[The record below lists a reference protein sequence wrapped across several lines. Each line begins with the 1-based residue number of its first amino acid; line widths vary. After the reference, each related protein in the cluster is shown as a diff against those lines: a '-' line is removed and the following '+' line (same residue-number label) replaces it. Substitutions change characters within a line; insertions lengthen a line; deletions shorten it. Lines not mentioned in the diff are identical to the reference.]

1 MWKEN
6 GWEVTE
12 SREKMGWGLH
22 GDTHYN
28 ETDTG
33 AETLVKRPGEAG
45 KEENQRKNKLFKK
58 ASQRQSGEG
67 HLDS

>member
-1 MWKEN
+1 
-6 GWEVTE
+6 
-12 SREKMGWGLH
+12 MGWGLH

-33 AETLVKRPGEAG
+33 AGTLVTRPGEAG

-67 HLDS
+67 H